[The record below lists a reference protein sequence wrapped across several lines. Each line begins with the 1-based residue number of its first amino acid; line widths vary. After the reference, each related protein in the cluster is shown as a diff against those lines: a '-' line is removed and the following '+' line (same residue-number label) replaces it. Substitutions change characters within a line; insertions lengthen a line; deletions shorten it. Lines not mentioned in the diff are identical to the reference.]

1 MMTKKRPYLIAPK
14 LIEQPT
20 WGGEYIL
27 RIKDW
32 VEKQDFLRKKIGQ
45 SYELFSGSKLLLKVT
60 DSQDEDFKGELGS
73 PDESTIFNDTGYQKN
88 QDYIELSE
96 ATALYKNIPLI
107 KINQSKGNSF
117 QIHIKKSDGRW
128 VPKMESCY
136 YLEDGVATFGIKKNA
151 DLSDYRNTCLIIDKK
166 MNELSLKVKN
176 KKISIEEAR
185 ERASSLIKELNPWQ
199 YVNVHVV
206 KKYSIGPGVL
216 GVQHS
221 WEEDPRFPQ
230 GLVNYEVQQD
240 VMDPVSTIRS
250 FDKGKIKDDGTIRKI
265 HIEDYFKYLDR
276 DPDHNDLEKMAPKRQ
291 GNRLLTTEYYCLDIL
306 EIENEIINST
316 NNSFSHLFVRDGKI
330 SVEADEGSIILSK
343 GHSCFVPEI
352 VSEYIIK
359 PLEGGTVV
367 LKTFIES

>member
-32 VEKQDFLRKKIGQ
+32 VEKQDFLGKKIGQ

-73 PDESTIFNDTGYQKN
+73 PDESTIFNDT
-88 QDYIELSE
+88 
-96 ATALYKNIPLI
+96 LYKNIPLI

-166 MNELSLKVKN
+166 MNELSLKV
-176 KKISIEEAR
+176 
-185 ERASSLIKELNPWQ
+185 
-199 YVNVHVV
+199 
-206 KKYSIGPGVL
+206 
-216 GVQHS
+216 
-221 WEEDPRFPQ
+221 
-230 GLVNYEVQQD
+230 
-240 VMDPVSTIRS
+240 
-250 FDKGKIKDDGTIRKI
+250 
-265 HIEDYFKYLDR
+265 
-276 DPDHNDLEKMAPKRQ
+276 
-291 GNRLLTTEYYCLDIL
+291 
-306 EIENEIINST
+306 
-316 NNSFSHLFVRDGKI
+316 
-330 SVEADEGSIILSK
+330 
-343 GHSCFVPEI
+343 
-352 VSEYIIK
+352 
-359 PLEGGTVV
+359 
-367 LKTFIES
+367 